1 MCIRDSYPAAWTT
14 WNISK
19 DDPTSKQVMIKIY
32 KTRLTGETTTE
43 KPGSINTD
51 QRKIYVA
58 TTTEWLE
65 ITELQDV
72 YKRQF
77 LKSST
82 SSDTNQG

>member
-1 MCIRDSYPAAWTT
+1 MRGLSPYPAAWTT

-32 KTRLTGETTTE
+32 KTRLTGEATTE

-65 ITELQDV
+65 ITELQMAGK
-72 YKRQF
+72 KRMNAKDF
-77 LKSST
+77 L
-82 SSDTNQG
+82 NGWR